1 MFLLIVFQVIMQSF
15 IAHFAE
21 RDDTLQFLE
30 KNTLR
35 FPQVPLFHVI
45 LPTVHRSKRVPLK
58 HSFS

>member
-1 MFLLIVFQVIMQSF
+1 MFLLIVFEVIMQRA

-21 RDDTLQFLE
+21 RDDALQFLE

-35 FPQVPLFHVI
+35 FGVPLFHVI
-45 LPTVHRSKRVPLK
+45 LPTVHRSNGVPLK